1 MKQNTSSVTKIATL
15 ASPGPAADE
24 KSMLMPLEVIR
35 IENVISKFP
44 MHNLA
49 KSGRVDISFKRQ
61 RPDGE
66 LEFRWEV
73 SYNEKYGPAKQLAY
87 QIDTLVIAKR
97 LYDYFE
103 ASKTIPAVIPIGSLY
118 QICRELGMDPESGKN
133 KNNVKR
139 ALGQNVGVFID
150 AYFSFEDRTGK
161 KRWVSRQFH
170 RYAVVHRGEELP
182 NGSKADQLYIVFHP
196 VYLDILNSAR
206 WRPLDFAYLKVLP
219 PASQRC
225 YEIISPR
232 IFAAL
237 KYGHP
242 RTELMYSDYCLFSAQ
257 MRQSKYKPFRAQM
270 DHVHKPHLSS
280 GYLTKV
286 EYKETL
292 DEEGKTDWVI
302 SYYPGPKARAEFS
315 HFNPRLNEAALAK
328 STGSDGAGKSDESRD
343 LVAYFHRLVHKAGHE
358 HEPMKRELE
367 QASRLI
373 EQYGADVVR
382 YIVEFAHKEAPK
394 TKFEMQVF
402 GAVLVYEKRAFTS
415 YDRRKKSK
423 AEGQTSTTQ
432 RENETDAQSL
442 SEAERIASL
451 LTEAIERL
459 RHAATNISASGM
471 SALLDACSATERDLG
486 DLRDR
491 IATADKDLPVD
502 LTAVEDRLV
511 AAEDRITEA
520 LWQSTSSDELERM
533 SKAAGAELQRYKA
546 SMEPEVYKDSLRRHV
561 TIRLREQYAMPRL
574 SLFYLW

>member
-1 MKQNTSSVTKIATL
+1 MKQNNTSVTKIATL

-24 KSMLMPLEVIR
+24 KTMLMPLEVIR

-49 KSGRVDISFKRQ
+49 KNGRVDISFKRQ

-103 ASKTIPAVIPIGSLY
+103 ASKPIPAVIPIGSLY

-242 RTELMYSDYCLFSAQ
+242 RAELMYSDYCLFSAQ

-286 EYKETL
+286 EYKETI
-292 DEEGKTDWVI
+292 DEEGRIDWVI
-302 SYYPGPKARAEFS
+302 AYYPGPKARAEFS
-315 HFNPRLNEAALAK
+315 HFNPRLHDAAMPK
-328 STGSDGAGKSDESRD
+328 SIDSDGAGKRDESRE
-343 LVAYFHRLVHKAGHE
+343 LVAYFHRLVHKASDE
-358 HEPMKRELE
+358 HEPVKRELE

-373 EQYGADVVR
+373 ERYGADVAH

-402 GAVLVYEKRAFTS
+402 GAVLVYEKRALTA
-415 YDRRKKSK
+415 YERRKKSGPG
-423 AEGQTSTTQ
+423 GQTTTTK
-432 RENETDAQSL
+432 RENNTEAQSL
-442 SEAERIASL
+442 LESEKIASL

-459 RHAATNISASGM
+459 RQSTGNLSTSGM
-471 SALLDACSATERDLG
+471 STLLDACSAVERELG
-486 DLRDR
+486 DLHDQ
-491 IATADKDLPVD
+491 IATTDKDLPID
-502 LTAVEDRLV
+502 LAGIENRLV

-520 LWQSTSSDELERM
+520 LWQSTNSGELERM
-533 SKAAGAELQRYKA
+533 MKAAGDELQRYKA
-546 SMEPEVYKDSLRRHV
+546 SMEPGVYKDILQRQV
-561 TIRLREQYAMPRL
+561 TTRLREQYAMPRL

>member
-1 MKQNTSSVTKIATL
+1 MKQSHSSVTKIATQ
-15 ASPGPAADE
+15 ASPGPATDE
-24 KSMLMPLEVIR
+24 KTMLMPLEVIR

-49 KSGRVDISFKRQ
+49 KNGRVDISFKRQ

-103 ASKTIPAVIPIGSLY
+103 ASKPIPAVIPIGSLY

-161 KRWVSRQFH
+161 ERWISRQFH

-182 NGSKADQLYIVFHP
+182 SGSKADQLYIVFHP

-242 RTELMYSDYCLFSAQ
+242 RTELRYSDYCLFSAQ

-286 EYKETL
+286 EYKETI
-292 DEEGKTDWVI
+292 DEEGRIDWVI
-302 SYYPGPKARAEFS
+302 AYYPGPKARAEFS
-315 HFNPRLNEAALAK
+315 HFNPRLHDTTMPK
-328 STGSDGAGKSDESRD
+328 STDSDGTGKRDESQD
-343 LVAYFHRLVHKAGHE
+343 LVAYFHQIVHKTAHE
-358 HEPMKRELE
+358 HEPTKRELE

-373 EQYGADVVR
+373 ESYGMDVAR

-402 GAVLVYEKRAFTS
+402 GAVLVYEKRALTS
-415 YDRRKKSK
+415 YERRKKTRAGS
-423 AEGQTSTTQ
+423 QSTATH
-432 RENETDAQSL
+432 RENETDSQSL
-442 SEAERIASL
+442 PEAEIIASL

-459 RHAATNISASGM
+459 RQTMVNISASGM
-471 SALLDACSATERDLG
+471 SILLDACSAAEWELG

-491 IATADKDLPVD
+491 IASVDSVD
-502 LTAVEDRLV
+502 LAAVEDRLV
-511 AAEDRITEA
+511 AAEGRIMEA
-520 LWQSTSSDELERM
+520 LWQSTNSDEIEKM
-533 SKAAGAELQRYKA
+533 MKAAEVELWRYKA
-546 SMEPEVYKDSLRRHV
+546 SMEPEAHKDILRRHV
-561 TIRLREQYAMPRL
+561 TTKLREQYAMPHL

>member
-1 MKQNTSSVTKIATL
+1 MKQNNSSVTKIATL
-15 ASPGPAADE
+15 TSPGPAADE
-24 KSMLMPLEVIR
+24 KTMLMPLEVIR

-49 KSGRVDISFKRQ
+49 KNGRVAISFKRQ
-61 RPDGE
+61 RLDGE

-161 KRWVSRQFH
+161 ERWISRQFH
-170 RYAVVHRGEELP
+170 RYAVVHRGEDLP

-286 EYKETL
+286 EYKETI
-292 DEEGKTDWVI
+292 DEEGKIDWVI
-302 SYYPGPKARAEFS
+302 AYYPGPKARAEFS
-315 HFNPRLNEAALAK
+315 HFNPRLYDAAFPK
-328 STGSDGAGKSDESRD
+328 STGGDRAGRGDESRE
-343 LVAYFHRLVHKAGHE
+343 LVAYFHRLVHKAGDE
-358 HEPMKRELE
+358 YEPVKRELE

-373 EQYGADVVR
+373 ETYGVDVAR

-402 GAVLVYEKRAFTS
+402 GAVLVYEKRALTA
-415 YDRRKKSK
+415 YERRKKS
-423 AEGQTSTTQ
+423 GPRSQTTTTQ
-432 RENETDAQSL
+432 RENDTEAQSL
-442 SEAERIASL
+442 SEAEKIASL

-459 RHAATNISASGM
+459 RQATGNLSTSGM
-471 SALLDACSATERDLG
+471 SALLDACSAVERELG
-486 DLRDR
+486 DLRDH
-491 IATADKDLPVD
+491 IATTDKDLPVD
-502 LTAVEDRLV
+502 LAGIENRLV

-520 LWQSTSSDELERM
+520 LWQSTNSDELERM
-533 SKAAGAELQRYKA
+533 MKAAGDELQRYKT
-546 SMEPEVYKDSLRRHV
+546 SMEAEVYKDILRRQV
-561 TIRLREQYAMPRL
+561 TTRLREQYAMPRL

>member
-1 MKQNTSSVTKIATL
+1 
-15 ASPGPAADE
+15 
-24 KSMLMPLEVIR
+24 
-35 IENVISKFP
+35 
-44 MHNLA
+44 
-49 KSGRVDISFKRQ
+49 
-61 RPDGE
+61 

-87 QIDTLVIAKR
+87 HIDTLVIAKR

-103 ASKTIPAVIPIGSLY
+103 ASKPIPAVIPIGSLY
-118 QICRELGMDPESGKN
+118 QICQELGMDPESGKN

-161 KRWVSRQFH
+161 ERWVSRQFH

-182 NGSKADQLYIVFHP
+182 TGSKADQLYIVFHP

-237 KYGHP
+237 KYGHT

-286 EYKETL
+286 EYKETI
-292 DEEGKTDWVI
+292 DEEGRIDWVI
-302 SYYPGPKARAEFS
+302 AYYPGPKARAEFS
-315 HFNPRLNEAALAK
+315 HFNPRIHDAAM
-328 STGSDGAGKSDESRD
+328 STGSNGAGKGDESRE
-343 LVAYFHRLVHKAGHE
+343 LVAYFHRLVHKASDE
-358 HEPMKRELE
+358 HEPAKRELE

-373 EQYGADVVR
+373 ETYGVDVAR

-402 GAVLVYEKRAFTS
+402 GAVLVYEKRALTA
-415 YDRRKKSK
+415 YERRKKS
-423 AEGQTSTTQ
+423 GPRTQTTTTQ
-432 RENETDAQSL
+432 RENETEAQSL
-442 SEAERIASL
+442 SEAEKIASL

-459 RHAATNISASGM
+459 REATENLSTTGM
-471 SALLDACSATERDLG
+471 SELLDACSAVERELG
-486 DLRDR
+486 DLRDQ
-491 IATADKDLPVD
+491 IATTDKDLPVD
-502 LTAVEDRLV
+502 LAGIENRLV

-520 LWQSTSSDELERM
+520 LWQSTNCDELERM
-533 SKAAGAELQRYKA
+533 MKAAGDDLQRYKA
-546 SMEPEVYKDSLRRHV
+546 SMEAEVYKDILRRQV
-561 TIRLREQYAMPRL
+561 TTRLREQCAMPRL